1 MPSRF
6 APSVDMGPCQHRPY
20 QMARFCKGGLLL
32 LPASSATCCCCC
44 SLLLLVAAA
53 AGGAGVARG
62 FTHTR
67 CRIHERIPRQ
77 RQRFLKRARSKKSGM
92 RLSRGKFGL
101 FKASGKFLANRR
113 QLWNL
118 ISTKFGFTIICFPH
132 MTCLRISSQNYLGFV
147 ISLR

>member
-62 FTHTR
+62 FTHALQNTR
-67 CRIHERIPRQ
+67 AYPQTEATFSQTCKKQEVWYAALSGEVWAFQSVRKVFGQQEAAVEPNIDQIWLYHNMLPPYDLLTHI
-77 RQRFLKRARSKKSGM
+77 KSK
-92 RLSRGKFGL
+92 L
-101 FKASGKFLANRR
+101 
-113 QLWNL
+113 
-118 ISTKFGFTIICFPH
+118 
-132 MTCLRISSQNYLGFV
+132 LRV
-147 ISLR
+147 CD